1 MKIIVPRAL
10 IVALAGLFSA
20 YHLLLAWYSLQFDYV
35 EDVVP
40 VILGMLLYATATAT
54 ALWPSRENRM
64 PIWMAAFS
72 LGVAVAL
79 PPLVTALLAV
89 DRPGGNGY
97 ATWYVAAIGTLMT
110 ITAVRLRPGY
120 AWAGI
125 VFLVVQT
132 LFWAGPAALATIGV
146 IGSASWVGV
155 AHILTNTLAKAAR
168 DSERFARA
176 EREAAAWQ
184 AAQEA
189 HLVERQVRLEQTSA
203 MALSMLRTIRSTR
216 GELTPAQRAECVY
229 LEAAIRDE
237 IRGRRLLDDE
247 VREQVMRARRRGVT
261 VTLLDE
267 GGIDDLSGPDRERVL
282 GRLALAL
289 RMTMADR
296 VIARTVP
303 EGSDVA
309 VTVVGLRTADDEAV
323 TLLGGEPDDE
333 VELWLEI
340 PRNGSTASADG

>member
-1 MKIIVPRAL
+1 MTIGVPRAL
-10 IVALAGLFSA
+10 IVALAAVFSS
-20 YHLLLAWYSLQFDYV
+20 YHLVLAGYSLTFPYASDPAAV
-35 EDVVP
+35 
-40 VILGMLLYATATAT
+40 LAGMVLYALATA
-54 ALWPSRENRM
+54 AVLWPTRRTRM
-64 PIWMAAFS
+64 PVWLASFA
-72 LGVAVAL
+72 LGAAVAL
-79 PPLVTALLAV
+79 PPLITTVL
-89 DRPGGNGY
+89 DPGREGGNGY

-110 ITAVRLRPGY
+110 ITAVRLRPGF

-125 VFLVVQT
+125 IFLVGQT
-132 LFWAGPAALATIGV
+132 AFWSGLGALGAIGV

-155 AHILTNTLAKAAR
+155 AHIITNTLAKASR
-168 DSERFARA
+168 DSERFAHA
-176 EREAAAWQ
+176 EREATEWQ

-189 HLVERQVRLEQTSA
+189 HLNERQFRLGQTSV
-203 MALSMLRTIRSTR
+203 MALPILRTVRST
-216 GELTPAQRAECVY
+216 GGNLSEAQRAECLH

-237 IRGRRLLDDE
+237 IRGRKLLNDG
-247 VREQVMRARRRGVT
+247 VREQVMLARRRGTV

-267 GGIDDLSGPDRERVL
+267 GGIDELSEAELDRVL

-289 RMTMADR
+289 RETTADR

-309 VTVVGLRTADDEAV
+309 VTVVGLRTVDDEEV

-340 PRNGSTASADG
+340 PRVSSSG

>member
-1 MKIIVPRAL
+1 MKIRVPRAL
-10 IVALAGLFSA
+10 IVAIAALFSA
-20 YHLLLAWYSLQFDYV
+20 YHLLLAGYSLQFDFV
-35 EDVVP
+35 DDRAPIVA
-40 VILGMLLYATATAT
+40 GMLLYAAVTITV
-54 ALWPSRENRM
+54 LWPGRENKM
-64 PIWMAAFS
+64 PVWMAAFS
-72 LGVAVAL
+72 LGTAVAL
-79 PPLVTALLAV
+79 PPLITAML
-89 DRPGGNGY
+89 DPMREGGNGY

-110 ITAVRLRPGY
+110 ITAVRLQPGF

-125 VFLVVQT
+125 GFLVVQT
-132 LFWAGPAALATIGV
+132 VFWSGPAALATIGV

-155 AHILTNTLAKAAR
+155 AHILTNTLARASR
-168 DSERFARA
+168 DSDRFARA
-176 EREAAAWQ
+176 EREAAEWQ

-189 HLVERQVRLEQTSA
+189 HLVERQVRLEQTSV
-203 MALSMLRTIRSTR
+203 MALSMLRTIRATQ
-216 GELTPAQRAECVY
+216 GELTDAQRDECRY

-247 VREQVMRARRRGVT
+247 VRAQVMAARRRGTT

-267 GGIDDLSGPDRERVL
+267 GGIDELAEADRERVL

-289 RMTMADR
+289 RDSRADR
-296 VIARTVP
+296 VIVRTVT

-309 VTVVGLRTADDEAV
+309 VTVVGLRTVDDEAV

-340 PRNGSTASADG
+340 PRRGGPA